1 MSFIQSINQF
11 INVNVWDGVAPIIQ
25 ARGSCLKRMTI
36 KILRQKKDQKGMKT
50 NNNNI
55 SVNAQS
61 YTHPNP
67 TELTKN

>member
-1 MSFIQSINQF
+1 
-11 INVNVWDGVAPIIQ
+11 
-25 ARGSCLKRMTI
+25 
-36 KILRQKKDQKGMKT
+36 MKT

-67 TELTKN
+67 TELIKSKKGKKKV